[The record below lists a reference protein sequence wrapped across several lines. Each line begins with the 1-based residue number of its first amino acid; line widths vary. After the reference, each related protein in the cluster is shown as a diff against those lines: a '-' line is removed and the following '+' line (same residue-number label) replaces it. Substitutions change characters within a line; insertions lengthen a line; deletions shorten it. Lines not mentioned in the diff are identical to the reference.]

1 MAIDRADLVQ
11 QVLGLRTELYRSLRP
26 AREWLEIDLTTSQL
40 KVLFLLYSAE
50 CASMGQLAA
59 SLAVTL
65 STVTGIVDRLVEH
78 QMVVRE
84 EGPQEL
90 PLVGCRLTHG
100 GGAYAERLNHAGNS
114 RLGEVLDR
122 LSLAELRCVVDGL
135 QFLTNAAR
143 EEAAE
148 SASSSLANDLPR
160 R

>member
-1 MAIDRADLVQ
+1 MAVDRTDLVQ

-84 EGPQEL
+84 EDPTRPPSGRL
-90 PLVGCRLTHG
+90 PADAR
-100 GGAYAERLNHAGNS
+100 RRS
-114 RLGEVLDR
+114 DR
-122 LSLAELRCVVDGL
+122 R
-135 QFLTNAAR
+135 
-143 EEAAE
+143 AAE
-148 SASSSLANDLPR
+148 SRGQSVGWAKCWIGCRSPNSAAWSTGSNF
-160 R
+160 